1 MSVEALSAIVLV
13 GAAIV
18 AVVWANA
25 GGYTST
31 WGSVVDF
38 GVLSATPRA
47 FVNDGLMT
55 LFFFLVGLEI
65 KREVVVGELRDRR
78 ALALPALAAIGGIA
92 VPALIFGVMTTH
104 GASQHSWTIPLATDV
119 AFSLGVLA
127 LLGDRVAP
135 GARMFLLELAV
146 VDDIGTLLIVAILF
160 AGGGVSATLIGLVL
174 ATLVPVHPVRGVP
187 VLARLEHHLLPW
199 VSLVIVPLF
208 ALANAGVVLDGN
220 RLGAAF
226 GSRITIA
233 LIVALMVGKA
243 VGVVGATALALK
255 TGLGRL
261 PADVT
266 LRDVAGIG
274 LVAGMS
280 FTVSLYAA
288 HLAFT
293 GAALDHAKIGFF
305 AASLLS
311 AATGS
316 WWLCRVARGRRS
328 SDADQHSA
336 EQR

>member
-1 MSVEALSAIVLV
+1 MLV
-13 GAAIV
+13 VAAIA
-18 AVVWANA
+18 AVVWANV

-31 WGSVVDF
+31 WGHQIDF

-47 FVNDGLMT
+47 VVNDGLMT

-65 KREVVVGELRDRR
+65 KRELVAGERRDRR
-78 ALALPALAAIGGIA
+78 AAALPALAALGGIA
-92 VPALIFGVMTTH
+92 VPALIFGVMSTH
-104 GASQHSWTIPLATDV
+104 GADVHRWTIPLATDV

-127 LLGDRVAP
+127 LLGDRVST

-146 VDDIGTLLIVAILF
+146 VDDIGTLLIVAVLF
-160 AGGGVSATLIGLVL
+160 AGGGVSATLIGVVL
-174 ATLVPVHPVRGVP
+174 AFLVPVRPIHGVP
-187 VLARLEHHLLPW
+187 VLERVEHHLLPW
-199 VSLVIVPLF
+199 VSLGIVPLF
-208 ALANAGVVLDGN
+208 ALANAGLAIDGD

-226 GSRITIA
+226 GSRVTIA
-233 LIVALMVGKA
+233 LIVALVVGKA

-261 PADVT
+261 PAGVT
-266 LRDVAGIG
+266 LRDIAGIG

-311 AATGS
+311 AVTGS
-316 WWLCRVARGRRS
+316 WWLCHGARGRRA
-328 SDADQHSA
+328 ADS
-336 EQR
+336 ETRPEERP